1 MKKSLLILAAS
12 LALSTGMVQAKDWT
26 SVKVAV
32 DAPYEP
38 FAWKLPNGEYTGF
51 EIELGNAV
59 CEEIKLKC
67 EWITQAWD
75 GIIPGLLARKYD
87 VIFSSM
93 SIKPDRAKKVTFTKP
108 YYATPSAWFA
118 KKGSKHNLAD
128 QAGLKGVRIGVQRN
142 SNQETYVREFYSNV
156 EIVTYETTDTLALD
170 LDGGRLD
177 LVFLDYPVG
186 EKTILTNPNFET
198 VGETIRQPETIF
210 GLGVGAAFRPRDK
223 ELVEMFD
230 KGLDTVKFNGTYD
243 RIMKKYFAYN
253 IKL

>member
-1 MKKSLLILAAS
+1 MKKILLVLAGT
-12 LALSTGMVQAKDWT
+12 LALSAGMAQAKEWT
-26 SVKVAV
+26 TVKVAV

-38 FAWKLPNGEYTGF
+38 FAWKQPNGEYTGF

-93 SIKPDRAKKVTFTKP
+93 SIKPERAKKVTFTQP
-108 YYATPSAWFA
+108 YYATPSAFFA
-118 KKGSKHNLAD
+118 KKGNNHMIDDGKRLR
-128 QAGLKGVRIGVQRN
+128 VGVQRN
-142 SNQETYVREFYSNV
+142 SNQETYVRELYSNFDL
-156 EIVTYETTDTLALD
+156 VTYETVDTMVLD
-170 LDGGRLD
+170 LQGERLD
-177 LVFLDYPVG
+177 LLFLDYPVG
-186 EKTILTNPNFET
+186 EKTILTNPDYEI
-198 VGETIRQPETIF
+198 VGDTIRQPESIF

-223 ELVEMFD
+223 ELVELFD
-230 KGLDTVKFNGTYD
+230 KGLDSVKSNGTYD
-243 RIMKKYFAYN
+243 RIMKKYFTYN